1 MFLTNNT
8 THQQKCVLCVV
19 CCVLCAVCCVLCA
32 VCCVLCAV
40 CCVLCVVCCVLCA
53 VCCCVV
59 CCVLC
64 AVCCVLCAVCCIFI
78 HTYFFTQYKCSKRNQ
93 KLINLDHTYTY
104 TSTVSEL
111 TSRTSPAPVMHQPI
125 LCLKSSLK
133 KSFRNIHRD
142 PALLCFRF
150 PLINRDVQSIEDS

>member
-1 MFLTNNT
+1 M
-8 THQQKCVLCVV
+8 

-53 VCCCVV
+53 VCCVLCAV

-64 AVCCVLCAVCCIFI
+64 AVCCAVCCIFI

-111 TSRTSPAPVMHQPI
+111 TSRTPAPVMHQPI

-142 PALLCFRF
+142 PALLCFGF
-150 PLINRDVQSIEDS
+150 L